1 MTVRSAFAILTTADL
16 DRLVEFY
23 RAAFDA
29 EPTYRFP
36 DEFGRDVYVTLRIGQ
51 AALGIGRETGPPIVT
66 EAMTLWFYVDD
77 LDLAYQRALAA
88 GGLSAREPTE
98 MPWGERV
105 AQILDP
111 DGFTLNL
118 GDTG

>member
-1 MTVRSAFAILTTADL
+1 MSVRSAFAILTTDDL
-16 DRLVEFY
+16 ERLVGFY

-36 DEFGRDVYVTLRIGQ
+36 DDEGRDVYVTLSIGE
-51 AALGIGRETGPPIVT
+51 ASLGIGRESGPTRVT
-66 EAMTLWFYVDD
+66 SRMTLWFYVDD
-77 LDLAYQRALAA
+77 LDLVYRRALDA
-88 GGLSAREPTE
+88 GGIAVREPAE

-111 DGFTLNL
+111 DGFSIHL
-118 GDTG
+118 GAVD